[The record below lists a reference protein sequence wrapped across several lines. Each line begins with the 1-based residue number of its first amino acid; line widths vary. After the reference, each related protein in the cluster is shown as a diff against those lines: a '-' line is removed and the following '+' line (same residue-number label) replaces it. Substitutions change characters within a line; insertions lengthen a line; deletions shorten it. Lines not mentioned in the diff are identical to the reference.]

1 MLRALV
7 CRRRPQPQ
15 GRIAWPRDRWDL
27 ALPGQSICRTLPA
40 TLNRQQV
47 RRACAKAGTSE
58 RSAKN
63 AFLVTMAWGFG
74 NVGYGPWRVAQAF
87 KDRDAGR
94 KLLDVAVVLNSDG
107 PQAAYRLMAGT
118 S

>member
-7 CRRRPQPQ
+7 CLRRSQPQ
-15 GRIAWPRDRWDL
+15 GSIAWPRDRWDV
-27 ALPGQSICRTLPA
+27 ALSGLLILRSFSA
-40 TLNRQQV
+40 TLNGKQV